1 MEKQTVAPVKDSIV
15 ATSVAS
21 FEEAE
26 DGETL
31 PSNAVTVTIDR
42 KSKLLLEARA
52 DRIAWVQA
60 VPLPYS
66 KTDGMKQPSVFH
78 STHSLQQVPSASRVI
93 SALYGEGDGITSDEI
108 GERIESLVRA
118 SFFT

>member
-1 MEKQTVAPVKDSIV
+1 MEEQTVVPVQDSIV
-15 ATSVAS
+15 ASVAS

-31 PSNAVTVTIDR
+31 PPQSVTIDR

-66 KTDGMKQPSVFH
+66 MTDGRKQPSVFN
-78 STHSLQQVPSASRVI
+78 STHTLQQVPSASRVI
-93 SALYGEGDGITSDEI
+93 SALYGEGEGITAEEI
-108 GERIESLVRA
+108 GERIESLVSA
-118 SFFT
+118 SFFGE